1 MDILGIDIGGSG
13 IKGAIV
19 DVGTGEMKTERYRL
33 ATPEGARPKEVAD
46 TIANVI
52 KNFSYQGPVGM
63 GFPAVVIH
71 GVCHSAANI
80 DKDWIGT
87 NVNEL
92 VGKKVGLPVYTV
104 NDADAAGVAEMRF
117 GAGRGISRGVVIM
130 LTVGTGIGSALFIDG
145 HLVPNT
151 EIGHIEIRGKEAE
164 RRASDA
170 ARKRKHLSW
179 DEWALRFQEYLEHV
193 EKLFSPDLIILG
205 GGASK
210 ESERFLPHLKTR
222 AKLIPAQLLNQ
233 AGIIGAA
240 IYASTEGQS

>member
-19 DVGTGEMKTERYRL
+19 DVATGEMKTERYRL
-33 ATPEGARPKEVAD
+33 ETPEGAKPADVAETVD
-46 TIANVI
+46 RVV
-52 KNFSYQGPVGM
+52 KNFKYRGPVGI

-80 DKDWIGT
+80 DESWVGT
-87 NVNEL
+87 NVDAL
-92 VGKKVGLPVYTV
+92 VGKVTGLPVHTV

-117 GAGRGISRGVVIM
+117 GAGRGIERGVVIM
-130 LTVGTGIGSALFIDG
+130 LTIGTGIGSAVFTDG
-145 HLVPNT
+145 RLVPNT
-151 EIGHIEIRGKEAE
+151 ELGHLEIRGKDAE

-170 ARKRKHLSW
+170 ARKRKKLSW
-179 DEWALRFQEYLEHV
+179 EEWANRFQEYLEMV

-210 ESERFLPHLKTR
+210 EAERFLPHLSTR
-222 AKLIPAQLLNQ
+222 AKIIPAQLLNQ

-240 IYASTEGQS
+240 IYAKEQG

>member
-19 DVGTGEMKTERYRL
+19 DVGSGEIKTERYRL
-33 ATPEGARPKEVAD
+33 ATPEGARPKDVAD
-46 TIANVI
+46 TIARVVA
-52 KNFSYQGPVGM
+52 NFSYQGPVGM

-92 VGKKVGLPVYTV
+92 VGKKISLPVYTV

-117 GAGRGISRGVVIM
+117 GAGRGFDRGVVIM
-130 LTVGTGIGSALFIDG
+130 LTVGTGIGSAVFIEG

-151 EIGHIEIRGKEAE
+151 ELGHIEIRGKEAE

-179 DEWALRFQEYLEHV
+179 DEWAVRFQEYLEYI

-210 ESERFLPHLKTR
+210 ESECYLSQLKTR
-222 AKLIPAQLLNQ
+222 ARLIPAQLLNQ

-240 IYASTEGQS
+240 VYASEQGQA

>member
-19 DVGTGEMKTERYRL
+19 DVSSGEIKTERYRL
-33 ATPEGARPKEVAD
+33 PTPEGAFPEDVAE
-46 TIANVI
+46 TIAQVV

-63 GFPAVVIH
+63 GFPAVIIH
-71 GVCHSAANI
+71 GVCLSAANI
-80 DKDWIGT
+80 DPSWIET
-87 NVNEL
+87 NVN
-92 VGKKVGLPVYTV
+92 GLIGNKIGMPAYTV

-117 GAGRGISRGVVIM
+117 GAGRGFDRGVVIM
-130 LTVGTGIGSALFIDG
+130 LTLGTGIGSAVFTNGI
-145 HLVPNT
+145 LVPNT
-151 EIGHIEIRGKEAE
+151 ELGHIEIRGKDAE

-170 ARKRKHLSW
+170 ARKRKNLSW
-179 DEWALRFQEYLEHV
+179 EEWAERFQEYLEYI
-193 EKLFSPDLIILG
+193 EKLFSPDMIILG

-210 ESERFLPHLKTR
+210 ESERFLNHLDTR

-240 IYASTEGQS
+240 IYASEQN

>member
-19 DVGTGEMKTERYRL
+19 DVASGEIKTERYRL
-33 ATPEGARPKEVAD
+33 ATPEGARPKEVTE
-46 TIANVI
+46 TIAQVV

-63 GFPAVVIH
+63 GFPAVIIR
-71 GVCHSAANI
+71 GVCLSAANI
-80 DKDWIGT
+80 DSGWIGT
-87 NVNEL
+87 DVNAL
-92 VGKKVGLPVYTV
+92 VGKKIDMPAYTV
-104 NDADAAGVAEMRF
+104 NDADSAGVAEMRF
-117 GAGRGISRGVVIM
+117 GAGRGFERGVVIM
-130 LTVGTGIGSALFIDG
+130 LTIGTGIGSAVFTNGI
-145 HLVPNT
+145 LVPNT
-151 EIGHIEIRGKEAE
+151 ELGHIEIRGKDAE

-179 DEWALRFQEYLEHV
+179 EEWADRFQEYLETI
-193 EKLFSPDLIILG
+193 EKLFSPDMIILG

-210 ESERFLPHLKTR
+210 ESERFLPRLKTR

-240 IYASTEGQS
+240 IYASEQG